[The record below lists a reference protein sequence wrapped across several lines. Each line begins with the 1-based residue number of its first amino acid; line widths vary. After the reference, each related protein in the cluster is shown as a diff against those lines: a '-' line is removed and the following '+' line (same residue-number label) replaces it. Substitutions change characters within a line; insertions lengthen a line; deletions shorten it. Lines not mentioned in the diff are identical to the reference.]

1 MKENMKEINKV
12 TWRSPSNIAL
22 VKYWGKKDGTQ
33 IPANPSISLT
43 LEHCYSET
51 SLSLVEKERKGK
63 ELEMR
68 FYFDGKE
75 NMAFRLRM
83 LKFFDLIAKDFP
95 LLRQYGL
102 LIHSTNSFPHSSGI
116 ASSASAMSALALCL
130 CDLQEQLNG
139 NKKVTEN
146 GFFNKA
152 SYYSRLGSGSASRSV
167 YGYAAEWGK
176 AKGIKESSDQHAIP
190 FEKGL
195 HKVFKNYQD
204 TILIA
209 SSAEKKVSSRVGH
222 SLMKTNPF
230 AKTRYEQANK
240 NLSDIV
246 KALKTG
252 DIEKFG
258 TIVEEEATTLHALML
273 CSNPSFILMAPS
285 TLAMI
290 EKVKHFRETEKLPV
304 YFSLDAGPNIH
315 LLYPQNIKRKVDDFI
330 FEDLEKHC
338 EQGKMIHD
346 NTGKGPFRV
355 K

>member
-1 MKENMKEINKV
+1 LNKV

-22 VKYWGKKDGTQ
+22 VKYWGKKQGVQ

-43 LEHCYSET
+43 LEQCYSET
-51 SLSLVEKERKGK
+51 SVSLVEKEKKTK
-63 ELEMR
+63 EVELR

-83 LKFFDLIAKDFP
+83 LKFFDIVSKDFP
-95 LLRQYGL
+95 LLQKYGL

-116 ASSASAMSALALCL
+116 ASSASAMSALSLCL
-130 CDLQEQLNG
+130 CDLQQQLD
-139 NKKVTEN
+139 NKKLKEEKFLN
-146 GFFNKA
+146 EA
-152 SYYSRLGSGSASRSV
+152 SYYSRLGSGSAARSI
-167 YGYAAEWGK
+167 YPYASQWGK
-176 AKGIKESSDQHAIP
+176 TKSVKGSSDEYAIP

-195 HKVFKNYQD
+195 HKVFRNFQD

-209 SSAEKKVSSRVGH
+209 SSSEKKVSSRVGH

-230 AKTRYEQANK
+230 AKTRYQQAET
-240 NLSDIV
+240 NLKDLIV
-246 KALKTG
+246 ALKKG
-252 DIEKFG
+252 DLEKFG
-258 TIVEEEATTLHALML
+258 AIAEEEAMTLHALMM

-285 TLAMI
+285 TLSMI
-290 EKVKHFRETEKLPV
+290 EKIRQFRELSKLPV
-304 YFSLDAGPNIH
+304 YFTLDAGPNIH
-315 LLYPQNIKRKVDDFI
+315 LLYPQNIKRKVDEFI
-330 FEDLEKHC
+330 YAQLERYC